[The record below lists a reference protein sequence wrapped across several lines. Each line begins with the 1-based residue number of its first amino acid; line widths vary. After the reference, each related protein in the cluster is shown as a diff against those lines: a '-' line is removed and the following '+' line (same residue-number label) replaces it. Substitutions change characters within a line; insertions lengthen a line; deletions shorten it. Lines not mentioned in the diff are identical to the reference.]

1 MMQLY
6 KIRVK
11 LSENKKHVFFAVK
24 LTSLLGKITKSA
36 GTTAGTSEG
45 LIDWTYFI

>member
-1 MMQLY
+1 MTQLY

-11 LSENKKHVFFAVK
+11 LSENKKHVFFAIK

-36 GTTAGTSEG
+36 GTTFEG